1 MFTIGE
7 AVSTSDKD
15 QVKATGKDYA
25 TFLPKAKRN
34 KKRKVSFFLKNYMYV
49 YIHIYIYIYIYIYIS
64 NRII

>member
-34 KKRKVSFFLKNYMYV
+34 KKRK
-49 YIHIYIYIYIYIYIS
+49 YIYIYIYIYQIG
-64 NRII
+64 

>member
-49 YIHIYIYIYIYIYIS
+49 DIHIYIYIK
-64 NRII
+64 